1 MVQVFSSTWCAYLTP
16 TTKSQN
22 KKTGKFNFH
31 LTNVTCNTGNIK
43 NYTYNAREH
52 SKRKAWSKTLSFY
65 NSILVIKSKKE
76 RGIRE
81 TLHKPERL
89 YIPSDF
95 EGEGKIF
102 EIFSRKFQIYT
113 KKQSLKTNARY
124 QFFICI

>member
-52 SKRKAWSKTLSFY
+52 SKRKAWSKTFSFY
-65 NSILVIKSKKE
+65 SSILVIKSKKE
-76 RGIRE
+76 REIRE

-89 YIPSDF
+89 YVPSDF
-95 EGEGKIF
+95 EGVGKIF
-102 EIFSRKFQIYT
+102 EIFSRRFQIYT
-113 KKQSLKTNARY
+113 KKQSSKTNARY